1 MSLEGKTA
9 LVTGATAGIGRGAA
23 KLLAADGAFVIVTG
37 RDIDRGAE
45 TVREITDDG
54 GKARF
59 IQADLASLSDVRRL
73 AEEAGA
79 VDILVNNAAIFPFA
93 TTADMD
99 EATYDATFNTNVKAP
114 FFLVGALAP
123 KMAARGGGS
132 IINVSSTAAQ
142 RGAPLVSLYGGTKGA
157 IDSLTHEWAVEYG
170 PLGIRVNAVA
180 PSAVHTLG
188 TESFSEA
195 VEQFGQVLPL
205 QRAAKPAE
213 IASVIVFLAQ
223 DNSSFITGEVIA
235 VDGGLLALQPPAPL
249 DIKPPAPLG

>member
-1 MSLEGKTA
+1 MSLEAKTA

-23 KLLAADGAFVIVTG
+23 IALAAEGAFVIVTG
-37 RDIDRGAE
+37 RDIARGAE
-45 TVREITDDG
+45 TVQEITDAG

-59 IQADLASLSDVRRL
+59 IQSDLASLPDVRRL
-73 AEEAGA
+73 AEEAGE

-93 TTADMD
+93 TTADTD

-142 RGAPLVSLYGGTKGA
+142 RGAPLVSLYGATKGA
-157 IDSLTHEWAVEYG
+157 IDSLTREWAIEYG
-170 PLGIRVNAVA
+170 PHGIRVNAVA
-180 PSAVHTLG
+180 PAAVHTLG
-188 TESFSEA
+188 TASFSDA
-195 VEQFGQVLPL
+195 VKQFGQVLPL
-205 QRAAKPAE
+205 QRAAQPAE
-213 IASVIVFLAQ
+213 IGNVIVFLAQ
-223 DNSSFITGEVIA
+223 DKSSFITGEIIA

-249 DIKPPAPLG
+249 EIKTPD

>member
-23 KLLAADGAFVIVTG
+23 TALAAEGAFVIITG
-37 RDIDRGAE
+37 RDITRGAE
-45 TVREITDDG
+45 TVQEIIDAG

-59 IQADLASLSDVRRL
+59 IQADLSSLPDVRRL
-73 AEEAGA
+73 AEEAGE

-93 TTADMD
+93 TTADTD
-99 EATYDATFNTNVKAP
+99 EATYDATFSANVKAP

-123 KMAARGGGS
+123 KMAARGGGT

-142 RGAPLVSLYGGTKGA
+142 RGAPLVSLYGATKGA
-157 IDSLTHEWAVEYG
+157 LDTLTREWAVEYG
-170 PLGIRVNAVA
+170 SLGIRVNAVA

-188 TESFSEA
+188 TESFREA
-195 VEQFGQVLPL
+195 VEQYGQILPI
-205 QRAAKPAE
+205 QRAAQPAD

-223 DNSSFITGEVIA
+223 DKSSFITGEIIA

-249 DIKPPAPLG
+249 EIKTPD

>member
-23 KLLAADGAFVIVTG
+23 KLLAADEACVIVTG
-37 RDIDRGAE
+37 RDVDRGAE

-59 IQADLASLSDVRRL
+59 IQADLACLSDVRRL

-93 TTADMD
+93 PTADVD

-114 FFLVGALAP
+114 FFLVAALAP
-123 KMAARGGGS
+123 KMATRGGGS

-142 RGAPLVSLYGGTKGA
+142 RGASSVLSLYGGTKGA
-157 IDSLTHEWAVEYG
+157 VESLTQGWAIEYG
-170 PLGIRVNAVA
+170 PLGIRVNAVV
-180 PSAVHTLG
+180 PGPTHTLG
-188 TESFSEA
+188 TESFSDE
-195 VEQFGQVLPL
+195 VEQYSQVLPL
-205 QRAAKPAE
+205 RRTANPAD

-223 DNSSFITGEVIA
+223 DNSRFITGEAIA
-235 VDGGLLALQPPAPL
+235 VDGGMLALQPPAPL
-249 DIKPPAPLG
+249 A

>member
-1 MSLEGKTA
+1 MSLEGMTA
-9 LVTGATAGIGRGAA
+9 LVTGATSGIGRGAA
-23 KLLAADGAFVIVTG
+23 SALAAEGASVIVTG

-45 TVREITDDG
+45 TVREIADAG

-59 IQADLASLSDVRRL
+59 MQADLSSLSDVRRL
-73 AEEAGA
+73 AKEAGA

-93 TTADMD
+93 TTAGTD

-132 IINVSSTAAQ
+132 IINVSSTAAR
-142 RGAPLVSLYGGTKGA
+142 RGAPLVSLYGSTKGA
-157 IDSLTHEWAVEYG
+157 IDTLTREWAVEYG

-180 PSAVHTLG
+180 PGPTHTLG
-188 TESFSEA
+188 TASFSEA
-195 VEQFGQVLPL
+195 VDQFGQILPL

-223 DNSSFITGEVIA
+223 DKSSFITGEVIA
-235 VDGGLLALQPPAPL
+235 VDGGMLALQPPAPL
-249 DIKPPAPLG
+249 EIKTPALLG